1 MENRVAKH
9 RENPINWVVKHRG
22 NPINRVAK
30 HRGNRKH
37 RVIIISAHSN
47 YKTQFYE
54 KKDIR
59 FSPICLIKNT
69 DLTQLKSIYTK
80 IKLGVNRFKM
90 D

>member
-9 RENPINWVVKHRG
+9 RE

-59 FSPICLIKNT
+59 FSPICLIKSRFNP
-69 DLTQLKSIYTK
+69 IK
-80 IKLGVNRFKM
+80 IHLHKNKIRC
-90 D
+90 